1 MNGLLVSSSHLRSEC
16 EHMKRQRTGFTLVEL
31 LVVIAIIGILVGL
44 LLPAVG
50 AVRESMRTAQCQN
63 NMRQFGI
70 AAQAFSTQKQR
81 LPTYT
86 TFYGLFPG
94 GPDPANPGLGAVPA
108 HVKVGGYGIPL
119 LPHLDQQALFD
130 RWSTAK
136 YPVIS
141 NAAGPTAPNGSGFG
155 WNPNSCPTIPVFQC
169 PSNTVRNGSLGA
181 NSYVCNTGSVDSGFD
196 RTGNPLTNVIDSP
209 GAGAAFVFARS
220 ENKNNGVFKIG
231 FPTSSTTAPF
241 VAGNKMTMEDI
252 RDGQSQTALYG
263 ENIQAFS
270 WYRPGFLNGPD
281 LANYSGQDLNW
292 AAGFSQD
299 GSVSLA
305 QAYYRGKFTTGM
317 VWHFQDEQIG
327 PAVTP
332 IHKINGEGSN
342 AGSDRIDVLRMSF
355 GNCRSLARPSSMHP
369 ELVNVTMADGA
380 VKPVSETIDYRVY
393 QAMLTPYGVKSNVP
407 FPEFVLTNQLGE

>member
-1 MNGLLVSSSHLRSEC
+1 
-16 EHMKRQRTGFTLVEL
+16 
-31 LVVIAIIGILVGL
+31 
-44 LLPAVG
+44 
-50 AVRESMRTAQCQN
+50 MRTAQCQN

-86 TFYGLFPG
+86 SFYGLFPG
-94 GPDPANPGLGAVPA
+94 GADPANPGLGAIPA
-108 HVKVGGYGIPL
+108 HVKVSGFGVPL

-141 NAAGPTAPNGSGFG
+141 TTGPTAPNGSGFG

-181 NSYVCNTGSVDSGFD
+181 NSYVCNTGSVDSGLD
-196 RTGNPLTNVIDSP
+196 RNGNPLTNVIDSP
-209 GAGAAFVFARS
+209 GTPGAAFVFARS
-220 ENKNNGVFKIG
+220 ENNSNGVFKIG
-231 FPTSSTTAPF
+231 FPTASTTAPF

-252 RDGQSQTALYG
+252 QDGQSQTALYS

-281 LANYSGQDLNW
+281 LANLSGQDLNW
-292 AAGFSQD
+292 GAGYSQD

-305 QAYYRGKFTTGM
+305 QAYYRGKFTNGM
-317 VWHFQDEQIG
+317 VWHRQDPSPPEVAVANPGYG
-327 PAVTP
+327 PVSAVTP
-332 IHKINGEGSN
+332 VHKINGEGSN
-342 AGSDRIDVLRMSF
+342 AGSDRIDVLRMNF
-355 GNCRSLARPSSMHP
+355 GNCRNLARPASMHP

-393 QAMLTPYGVKSNVP
+393 QAMLTPHGVKSNVP